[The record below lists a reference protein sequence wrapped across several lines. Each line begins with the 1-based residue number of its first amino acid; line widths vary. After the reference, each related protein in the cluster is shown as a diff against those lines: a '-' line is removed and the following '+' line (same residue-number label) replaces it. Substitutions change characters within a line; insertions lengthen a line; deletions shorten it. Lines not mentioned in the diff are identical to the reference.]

1 MNCFTGKTPLP
12 TKEPEKQGPKGWA
25 IAVAVLVTLLVV
37 GLSLAGLIWWK
48 WRSQRPPGVAYTKQ
62 QDETTADLL

>member
-1 MNCFTGKTPLP
+1 MNFFTGPTPLP
-12 TKEPEKQGPKGWA
+12 TKEPEKQGPKGWP

-48 WRSQRPPGVAYTKQ
+48 WRGRRAPAVMGYTKQ
-62 QDETTADLL
+62 QDETAEEL